1 MLHAWQRSAQSD
13 SEDAGVY
20 FFTGL
25 SRAEKSNAASGTW
38 SGRTRWARWLRSQ
51 ESTREEGKPC
61 VGRKT
66 SSCAFLTAASKITP
80 DGPGPP
86 SAALGMAVR
95 PHGGPKRNG
104 PQTLATAPAVRA
116 ARESRSDAPGAL
128 WFRSRKIRERQN
140 QTSGCQGPEA
150 GRVGGRVRS
159 DGDFQVLAGVMV
171 T

>member
-1 MLHAWQRSAQSD
+1 MHTVRQRRRAQSD

-25 SRAEKSNAASGTW
+25 SRAEKSNTASGTW

-86 SAALGMAVR
+86 SAALGMAVGHTVDRKGTDHRHSRR
-95 PHGGPKRNG
+95 PPRYV
-104 PQTLATAPAVRA
+104 Q
-116 ARESRSDAPGAL
+116 RE
-128 WFRSRKIRERQN
+128 N
-140 QTSGCQGPEA
+140 PEA
-150 GRVGGRVRS
+150 TPQAPCGSARVRS
-159 DGDFQVLAGVMV
+159 AKGKTRPAVARDRRRGGSAGAFRVMEISRFWPG
-171 T
+171 